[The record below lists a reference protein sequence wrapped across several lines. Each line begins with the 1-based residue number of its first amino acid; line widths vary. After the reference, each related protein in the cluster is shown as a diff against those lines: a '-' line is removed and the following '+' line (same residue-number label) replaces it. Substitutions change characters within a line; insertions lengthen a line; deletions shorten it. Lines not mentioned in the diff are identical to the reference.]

1 MGSLNKRRD
10 DFYHIVCIFSGFLW
24 YLILARDFFIIS
36 PLFYGNLGEVSPYF
50 RRPTSRG
57 LKKG

>member
-24 YLILARDFFIIS
+24 YLILARDYFYHF
-36 PLFYGNLGEVSPYF
+36 PLFFTVIEERYLL
-50 RRPTSRG
+50 TSAVQQVG
-57 LKKG
+57 V